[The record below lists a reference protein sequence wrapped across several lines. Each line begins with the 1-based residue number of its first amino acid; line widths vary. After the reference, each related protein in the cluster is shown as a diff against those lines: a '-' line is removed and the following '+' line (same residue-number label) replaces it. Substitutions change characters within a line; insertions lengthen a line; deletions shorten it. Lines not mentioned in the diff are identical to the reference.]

1 MKTRIISIVTVV
13 AVSFALVLGL
23 GVFNAAKAVPG
34 NSGERISPPT
44 PGVVDIVGVDRAD
57 NSLKAVTRDSDSR
70 STVFAPDTYG
80 LHGTL
85 RP

>member
-23 GVFNAAKAVPG
+23 GVFNVAKAVPG

-44 PGVVDIVGVDRAD
+44 PGVVDVVGVDRAD
-57 NSLKAVTRDSDSR
+57 NSLKSRDSDSR